1 MKILPLLLAAFL
13 LDPAALRAE
22 PSVSILPL
30 GFAVSEFRAP
40 ESRVATLVA
49 TTDALRENRAMTGQR
64 LVVVWGNEG
73 SAAMALKDGAIAIFP
88 LGRGTGD
95 LSALERGRGT
105 IPDAHLQSAG
115 AISVNLTDPARDYPH
130 DALGSGPHAAAIT
143 VAERRPVEPG
153 PDPRPV
159 PTAIVR
165 VEAGPEAVFEDRA
178 PRLADLDG
186 DGTPEI
192 VTIKSYRERGAAL
205 AVIAKREG
213 GWAIAAETPPI
224 GEPQLWLNPAAIA
237 DFAGAGRP
245 QIAIVRTPHRD
256 GVLELWAYQAGN
268 LVRRAEK
275 PGYSNH
281 AFGQSAQDLAAVID
295 LGNGPQLA
303 IPTLDRRS
311 LAVLSLKGEI
321 AERLRIPL
329 PAAALTGVAV
339 LGHGRDVHMLVG
351 LEDGRI
357 ADVKP

>member
-64 LVVVWGNEG
+64 LVVVWGSEG
-73 SAAMALKDGAIAIFP
+73 SAALALKDGAIAIFP

-115 AISVNLTDPARDYPH
+115 AISVNLTDPVRDYPH

-159 PTAIVR
+159 PTAIAR
-165 VEAGPEAVFEDRA
+165 VEAGPGAVFEDRA
-178 PRLADLDG
+178 PRLADL
-186 DGTPEI
+186 
-192 VTIKSYRERGAAL
+192 
-205 AVIAKREG
+205 
-213 GWAIAAETPPI
+213 
-224 GEPQLWLNPAAIA
+224 
-237 DFAGAGRP
+237 
-245 QIAIVRTPHRD
+245 
-256 GVLELWAYQAGN
+256 
-268 LVRRAEK
+268 
-275 PGYSNH
+275 
-281 AFGQSAQDLAAVID
+281 
-295 LGNGPQLA
+295 
-303 IPTLDRRS
+303 
-311 LAVLSLKGEI
+311 
-321 AERLRIPL
+321 
-329 PAAALTGVAV
+329 
-339 LGHGRDVHMLVG
+339 
-351 LEDGRI
+351 
-357 ADVKP
+357 